1 MKVRYFV
8 TDNRQSPF
16 VALYG
21 DWDPKRGIAPACR
34 RGVNVA
40 VRDAE
45 AWEAEA
51 VRQSPRAV
59 AYRWTTLR
67 EMLRDHQAT
76 FGRRM
81 RRELVDAIHRER
93 DAVRRTLARREQK
106 VREYQRKRARR
117 RRERETSAV

>member
-21 DWDPKRGIAPACR
+21 DWDPTRGIAPACR

-51 VRQSPRAV
+51 VRQAPRAV

-67 EMLRDHQAT
+67 AMLRDHQAT

-81 RRELVDAIHRER
+81 RRELVAAIRRER

-106 VREYQRKRARR
+106 VRAYQRKRARR
-117 RRERETSAV
+117 RREREASGA